1 MQKINDFQVRKHRNN
16 DSGSFKQD
24 SMVRNAANDYG
35 CHFAGQID
43 REGPEVNV
51 VDAQESPRENY
62 NRYSDNNRALLASSH

>member
-1 MQKINDFQVRKHRNN
+1 
-16 DSGSFKQD
+16 
-24 SMVRNAANDYG
+24 MVRNAANDYG
-35 CHFAGQID
+35 GHFAGQID